1 MEKPRFYTYEML
13 IKPLVAPRCQ
23 LQQPSKCIYV
33 REQNFPDEL
42 FLNSQPTETILKSL
56 STPQFK
62 SINSSAFL
70 LNCSSFLMF

>member
-42 FLNSQPTETILKSL
+42 FLNSPAYRNHKS
-56 STPQFK
+56 
-62 SINSSAFL
+62 
-70 LNCSSFLMF
+70 

>member
-1 MEKPRFYTYEML
+1 MWREHMEKPRFYTYEML

-42 FLNSQPTETILKSL
+42 FLKSQPTETIRVNKMIVLRHYR
-56 STPQFK
+56 
-62 SINSSAFL
+62 
-70 LNCSSFLMF
+70 